1 MSKPVE
7 IQISGRVAVLKV
19 SNPPVNSLS
28 HAVRLGLQKSVKQ
41 AEEDLSVKAIVIF
54 CDGNTF
60 IAGADIREFGKPPI
74 KPYLPELINVIEAA
88 SKPIVIALHGTAL
101 GGGLELALGGH
112 YRVALGSTQFGFPEV
127 KLGLLPGAGG
137 TQRLPRL
144 IPVTNAL
151 NMITS
156 GAMISARESF
166 DLGLIDEIAEGEDI
180 RSAGIAFAKKLI
192 KDGKTSRPTS
202 ANACNPAEES
212 YLKEARAKVAKSARG
227 LIAPLKCVDAIEAA
241 LTLPFE
247 EGLAKERALFEE
259 LMDSDQSAAM
269 IHAFFGERQVAKL
282 SEIEGIEPRKINTVG
297 VVGGG
302 TMGAGIAGSAL
313 LAGLDVTLAE
323 RNSLAAARAGDT
335 VRKLLTMSVRRGKLS
350 HDDFD
355 RIMSEAFHI
364 TTDYADFGQVD
375 LVIEAVFESMNVKK
389 EVFQKLD
396 AVCKPGAILA
406 SNTSYLDVNEI
417 GAMTSRPQDVIGLHF
432 FSPAHVMKLLEIVVA
447 EKTAPD
453 TVATGF
459 ALAKRLKKVAV
470 RAGVCDGFIGN
481 RILSRY
487 RSALDGAVIAGA
499 SPFEIDRVLESFGLA
514 MGPFAVS
521 DLAGLDIGWAARKRL
536 APTRD
541 PLEYVAQFTDRI
553 CELGRFGRKTG
564 RGFYIYDEGALAGIP
579 DPEVEEFVA
588 AERIK
593 KGITTRELSDQEIV
607 DRYMAAMINEAA
619 RVVDE
624 GIAERPLDVDV
635 TLLNGYGFP
644 RWRGGPMHYADTV
657 GLDKILTDI
666 QKFQQEDD
674 WFWQPAPLIERLV
687 DKGRN
692 FSSLNK

>member
-7 IQISGRVAVLKV
+7 IQISGQIAVLKV

-28 HAVRLGLQKSVKQ
+28 HAVRLGLQKTVKQ
-41 AEEDLSVKAIVIF
+41 AEEDPSVKAIVIF
-54 CDGNTF
+54 CDGSTF
-60 IAGADIREFGKPPI
+60 IAGADIREFGKPPT
-74 KPYLPELINVIEAA
+74 KPYLPELINEIEAS

-101 GGGLELALGGH
+101 GGGLEIALGGH

-144 IPVTNAL
+144 IPVKNAL

-156 GAMISARESF
+156 GAMISASESF
-166 DLGLIDEIAEGEDI
+166 DLGLIDEIAAGEDI

-192 KDGKTSRPTS
+192 KDDKVSRPTS
-202 ANACNPAEES
+202 ANTCNPAEES
-212 YLKEARAKVAKSARG
+212 YLKEARAKAATLARG
-227 LIAPLKCVDAIEAA
+227 LAAPLKCVDAIEAA

-247 EGLAKERALFEE
+247 EGLAKERALFEG

-282 SEIEGIEPRKINTVG
+282 PEIEGIEPRKIDAVG

-335 VRKLLTMSVRRGKLS
+335 VRKLLTASVRRGKLS
-350 HDDFD
+350 HDNFD
-355 RIMSEAFHI
+355 RIMSKAFRT

-406 SNTSYLDVNEI
+406 TNTSYLDVNEI

-432 FSPAHVMKLLEIVVA
+432 FSPAHVMKLLEVVVA
-447 EKTAPD
+447 DKTAPSA
-453 TVATGF
+453 VATGF
-459 ALAKRLKKVAV
+459 AIAKRLKKIAV

-521 DLAGLDIGWAARKRL
+521 DLAGLDIGWATRKRL
-536 APTRD
+536 EPTRD
-541 PLEYVAQFTDRI
+541 PRERVAQFTDRI

-564 RGFYIYDEGALAGIP
+564 RGFYIYDDGAVAGIP
-579 DPEVEEFVA
+579 DPEVEEFIA
-588 AERIK
+588 AERMK
-593 KGITTRELSDQEIV
+593 KGITPRELSDQEMI

-666 QKFQQEDD
+666 KEFQQEDD

-687 DKGRN
+687 AKGQK

>member
-1 MSKPVE
+1 MCKTIEVE
-7 IQISGRVAVLKV
+7 NSGQVAVLRI
-19 SNPPVNSLS
+19 SNPPVNALS
-28 HAVRLGLQKSVKQ
+28 HAVRFNLRKAVKQ
-41 AEEDLSVKAIVIF
+41 AEADPSTKAIVI
-54 CDGNTF
+54 CCGGRTF
-60 IAGADIREFGKPPI
+60 IAGADIREFGKPP
-74 KPYLPELINVIEAA
+74 KEPYLPELINEIELT

-101 GGGLELALGGH
+101 GGGLEIALGGH
-112 YRVALGSTQFGFPEV
+112 YRVALETTRFGLPEV

-144 IPVTNAL
+144 IPVENAL

-156 GAMISARESF
+156 GAMIGASEAF
-166 DLGLIDEIAEGEDI
+166 DLGLIDEIAKGEDI
-180 RSAGIAFAKKLI
+180 RAAGIAFAQKLI
-192 KDGKTSRPTS
+192 KTGKSARPTS
-202 ANACNPAEES
+202 ANPCSFAEES
-212 YLKEARAKVAKSARG
+212 YLTAARTKVAKSARG

-247 EGLAKERALFEE
+247 KGLAKERALFKE
-259 LMDSDQSAAM
+259 LMDSDQRAAM

-282 SEIEGIEPRKINTVG
+282 PEIEGIEPRKIDALG

-302 TMGAGIAGSAL
+302 TMGAGIACSAL

-323 RNSLAAARAGDT
+323 RDAAAAARAGGT
-335 VRKLLTMSVRRGKLS
+335 VRQLLTGSVRRGKLS
-350 HDDFD
+350 QDCFD
-355 RIMSEAFHI
+355 RIMSEAFRT

-375 LVIEAVFESMNVKK
+375 LVIEAVFESMDVKK

-432 FSPAHVMKLLEIVVA
+432 FSPAHVMKLLEVVVTN
-447 EKTAPD
+447 KTAPD
-453 TVATGF
+453 VVATGF
-459 ALAKRLKKVAV
+459 SLAKRLKKIAV

-481 RILSRY
+481 RILSSY
-487 RSALDGAVIAGA
+487 RGAIDGAVLAGA
-499 SPFEIDRVLESFGLA
+499 SPFEIDRTLETFGLA
-514 MGPFAVS
+514 MGPFSVS
-521 DLAGLDIGWAARKRL
+521 DLAGLDIGWATRKRL
-536 APTRD
+536 ALTRD
-541 PLEYVAQFTDRI
+541 PQERVAQFADRI

-564 RGFYIYDEGALAGIP
+564 RGFYIYDEGARAGIP

-593 KGITTRELSDQEIV
+593 KGITSRELSDQEIV

-619 RVVDE
+619 HVIDE
-624 GIAERPLDVDV
+624 GIAQRPLDVDV

-644 RWRGGPMHYADTV
+644 RWRGGPMHYADSV

-666 QKFQQEDD
+666 KKFQQEDD

-687 DKGRN
+687 AKGQN
-692 FSSLNK
+692 FASLNK